1 MRHKMVNLDST
12 SHEYASK
19 MSNFS
24 AFVREQIRLHME
36 GETLEDAVRQRN
48 HWKSHSDMLA
58 AELDNA
64 IDKIREL
71 TEE

>member
-24 AFVREQIRLHME
+24 AFVRKQIALHMQ
-36 GETLEDAVRQRN
+36 GETVEEAVRQRAY
-48 HWKSHSDMLA
+48 WKA
-58 AELDNA
+58 
-64 IDKIREL
+64 KY
-71 TEE
+71 EEEVKKNGLP